1 MTRNYA
7 YALGC
12 LEGRVRSAILDLDYN
27 NPKAAL
33 ALLKRAVAKIDADL
47 EPAKSESDYLTIVEQ
62 SAIL

>member
-33 ALLKRAVAKIDADL
+33 ALLKRAVAEIDADL